1 MTATSNKYWLK
12 SFIWFLWQKRKLQL
26 SPEHCSDFYA
36 DQYGTP
42 HFPRLT
48 AFMSSGPIIAMVL
61 VRDDAISYWKDLIGP
76 GDSVIAKKTHPD
88 RSIFTYLQI
97 FICSI
102 LQLYNLYLHFSW
114 CSDISWRQAC
124 CIYIIVLFFSS
135 LRAKYGTSDLENAVH
150 GSESLPASVREI
162 KFMFPNSKWLSHMP
176 WFLYLKKNVFVPTID
191 IYTPGF
197 LSVALIEPV
206 PSKEEVKEYLNK
218 NVNPTL
224 LRGLTEVCK
233 HKPFNPCVSL
243 PYFQNNSLGC
253 KVIIYFAVCP
263 S

>member
-1 MTATSNKYWLK
+1 MDKSPPSRIYLEQTLALIKPDVIHIADEIEGEILK
-12 SFIWFLWQKRKLQL
+12 SGFLILQKRKLQL

-42 HFPRLT
+42 HFPRIT

-88 RSIFTYLQI
+88 
-97 FICSI
+97 
-102 LQLYNLYLHFSW
+102 
-114 CSDISWRQAC
+114 
-124 CIYIIVLFFSS
+124 S

-162 KFMFPNSKWLSHMP
+162 KFMFPN
-176 WFLYLKKNVFVPTID
+176 T
-191 IYTPGF
+191 
-197 LSVALIEPV
+197 LIEPV

-233 HKPFNPCVSL
+233 HKPFNPCVWL
-243 PYFQNNSLGC
+243 ADWLIKNNPNEPQV
-253 KVIIYFAVCP
+253 KETE
-263 S
+263 